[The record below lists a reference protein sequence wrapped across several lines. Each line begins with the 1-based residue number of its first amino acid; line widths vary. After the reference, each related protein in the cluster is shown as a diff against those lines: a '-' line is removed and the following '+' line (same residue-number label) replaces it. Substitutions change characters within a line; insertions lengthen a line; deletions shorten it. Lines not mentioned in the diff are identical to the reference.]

1 MLAAGKVFLQRTTLC
16 GVHPFREMLT
26 EVRGHLFAF
35 DLLALHAFMYP
46 WSCSRRNI
54 RARRSRDFTAGI
66 DRRRI
71 FAVSSALFPSISQD
85 EDDAVFHGQALNR
98 PVKSLPEFPTHDAI
112 QGRFLPGWNG
122 LNYRPFFISQ
132 RIVSETLGLID
143 RQ

>member
-1 MLAAGKVFLQRTTLC
+1 MQLPVCFSRGAGVLVGFVEVDRFAEAVKVRGAIWAAGKVFLQRTTLC
-16 GVHPFREMLT
+16 GVHPFREILT

-71 FAVSSALFPSISQD
+71 FAVSSALFPSIS
-85 EDDAVFHGQALNR
+85 LKTKTMR
-98 PVKSLPEFPTHDAI
+98 YSM
-112 QGRFLPGWNG
+112 GRRGIA
-122 LNYRPFFISQ
+122 R
-132 RIVSETLGLID
+132 
-143 RQ
+143 